1 MTAREHTVSE
11 STAASVP
18 SPSLMLRGLVLDVG
32 LPVLA
37 YYGLHLLGASDFTA
51 LLVASAVAALR
62 VAWTAVRRR
71 TLNAFATV
79 MLLVYGVG
87 LVLALVTEDAR
98 TLLLRDSFVTA
109 SVGLVFLV
117 TAWIGRRP
125 LTLAASES
133 FAPGKAAEIAQ
144 EYATNPHVRRGHRLS
159 STVWGAGLV
168 AEALIRVPVVYL
180 LPVSVAVGLSQALLV
195 VTLVGL
201 AVWNGWYVR
210 RAQARG
216 RGTAGDGA
224 DGAGRR
230 RQAGTAE

>member
-1 MTAREHTVSE
+1 MTTTVE
-11 STAASVP
+11 TPVTENVSVP
-18 SPSLMLRGLVLDVG
+18 SPLLMLRGLLLDVG
-32 LPVLA
+32 LPVIA

-51 LLVASAVAALR
+51 LLAASAVAAVR
-62 VAWTAVRRR
+62 VVWTALRQRRF
-71 TLNAFATV
+71 NAFATV

-87 LVLALVTEDAR
+87 LVLALATGDAR

-117 TAWIGRRP
+117 TAWIGTRP

-133 FAPGKAAEIAQ
+133 FAPGKAADMAR

-159 STVWGAGLV
+159 STVWGIGLI
-168 AEALIRVPVVYL
+168 AEALLRVPIVYL
-180 LPVSVAVGLSQALLV
+180 LPVSVAVGASEALLV

-201 AVWNGWYVR
+201 MVWNGWYVR

-216 RGTAGDGA
+216 R
-224 DGAGRR
+224 
-230 RQAGTAE
+230 QAETAE